1 MPVPTHRAAAASTAV
16 PAEPIANG
24 CHWEQSWLAL
34 WQTTEE
40 DLEAALPNLAQR
52 IDKLSK
58 KGKCKGLVLWSQ
70 LTAHRLWRGEL
81 SVGGGTESAL
91 SLHNQARQAWAKLV
105 MKALKPW
112 KPSVKVFFLTPEV
125 INMAVMMLK
134 PAKDDVNVAFPP
146 KPNRHIKLWGLADS
160 YWAFHGITKLPAYY
174 LSQELDG
181 MQCDGLHFGSSY
193 DRMHDGC
200 GVCAHATC
208 TCAYP
213 HPLPCI
219 PSPLSWV
226 NPRLSPLVCG
236 GCHLTYARDER
247 CVVCLD
253 TWGFPLIALAG
264 VFGDA

>member
-1 MPVPTHRAAAASTAV
+1 MPALGPQCNDRHQSTLPNRSQVRCADPRELVSVLGAGPDTQSGGGKHSCPRRTHRQRMPLGAV
-16 PAEPIANG
+16 LVG
-24 CHWEQSWLAL
+24 AL
-34 WQTTEE
+34 ETTEE

-219 PSPLSWV
+219 PSPL
-226 NPRLSPLVCG
+226 
-236 GCHLTYARDER
+236 
-247 CVVCLD
+247 
-253 TWGFPLIALAG
+253 
-264 VFGDA
+264 